1 MPRRLLSGTL
11 PESLLEQYTFWH
23 NPDDSLTGYPQ
34 ASLLSEPAARPA
46 LLHVSLAPGA
56 SSVLPD
62 EGLPPPR
69 TGGSA
74 PRLG

>member
-34 ASLLSEPAARPA
+34 ASSVRARA
-46 LLHVSLAPGA
+46 RGRARVRIRVRVRVNIL
-56 SSVLPD
+56 
-62 EGLPPPR
+62 
-69 TGGSA
+69 TGYPQA
-74 PRLG
+74 